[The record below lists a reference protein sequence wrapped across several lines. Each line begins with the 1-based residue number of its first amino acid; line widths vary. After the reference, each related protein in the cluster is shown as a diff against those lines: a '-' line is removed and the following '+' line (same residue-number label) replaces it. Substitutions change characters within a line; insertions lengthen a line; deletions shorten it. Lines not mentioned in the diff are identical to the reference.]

1 MQINYRESKFHI
13 NHNLTLDI
21 KKNSNEK
28 FYRRQ
33 FYVKYFLI
41 LIFFFTRFTLT
52 TMCRKHQGRK
62 CLYFCVYTYVRC
74 IISVGQLNPSYKQK
88 RIIFIFIPNPSYFLL
103 TGKYFRKSF
112 QLAFHNHKWS
122 RVRRWH
128 VFVNFF
134 TWWLFLKG
142 FCCFKIVYLS
152 TNKSF
157 ADALHCKYVMS
168 KKYFNIYI

>member
-1 MQINYRESKFHI
+1 
-13 NHNLTLDI
+13 
-21 KKNSNEK
+21 
-28 FYRRQ
+28 
-33 FYVKYFLI
+33 
-41 LIFFFTRFTLT
+41 
-52 TMCRKHQGRK
+52 MCRKHQGRK
-62 CLYFCVYTYVRC
+62 CLYFC
-74 IISVGQLNPSYKQK
+74 IISFGQLNPSYKQK
-88 RIIFIFIPNPSYFLL
+88 RIIIFIPNPSYFLL

-122 RVRRWH
+122 RMRGWH

-168 KKYFNIYI
+168 KKYFNIYMYLSICISYILTFILSYNVVWAKEKVVWLKKIIAKEFSCLQFAWAFILTDSI

>member
-1 MQINYRESKFHI
+1 MS
-13 NHNLTLDI
+13 L
-21 KKNSNEK
+21 
-28 FYRRQ
+28 
-33 FYVKYFLI
+33 FL
-41 LIFFFTRFTLT
+41 
-52 TMCRKHQGRK
+52 
-62 CLYFCVYTYVRC
+62 CVYVWC
-74 IISVGQLNPSYKQK
+74 IISVGQLNPLQYKQK
-88 RIIFIFIPNPSYFLL
+88 RIIIFIPNPSYFLL

-122 RVRRWH
+122 RVRGWH

-157 ADALHCKYVMS
+157 ADALHCKYVHLVCVIRTVVILQLVS
-168 KKYFNIYI
+168 ENWCCLWVLLNFQKND